1 LTFAPLGLQEGRMAD
16 LETFAVFAERL
27 ADTARAQTLA
37 RWRAGCAVE
46 GKAGAADFDPVTE
59 ADRGA
64 ERAMRALIEAE
75 YPEHGI
81 FGEEY
86 GDRPARGRWAWSLD
100 PVDGTR
106 SFICRLPTWTTLI
119 ALLEDGRPVLGVIDA
134 PAVGER
140 YVGWGE
146 RAFLNGE
153 PVRASGCAALSEA
166 RVSTTDPYLFEDA
179 AVWERVRREARTTR
193 YGHDGYGYAAV
204 AGGGLDLVVES
215 GLKPHDYNA
224 LVPVVRGAGGWIGDW
239 EGGEDFG
246 AGRVIAAASR
256 TLYEEAVGVVASSL
270 PPGGITAANA
280 RTVRGTVLPP

>member
-1 LTFAPLGLQEGRMAD
+1 MDE
-16 LETFAVFAERL
+16 LETFARFAGRL
-27 ADTARAQTLA
+27 ADAARAETLE
-37 RWRAGCAVE
+37 RWRVGCPAE

-119 ALLEDGRPVLGVIDA
+119 ALLDEGRPVLGLIDA
-134 PAVGER
+134 PVLGER

-146 RAFLNGE
+146 RTLRNGG
-153 PVRASGCAALSEA
+153 PVRASGCAALGEA
-166 RVSTTDPYLFEDA
+166 RVSTTDPYLFEDV
-179 AVWERVRREARTTR
+179 AVWERVRSAARTTR
-193 YGHDGYGYAAV
+193 YGHDGYGYACLA
-204 AGGGLDLVVES
+204 AGGLDLVIEC

-239 EGGEDFG
+239 SGGEEFEE
-246 AGRVIAAASR
+246 GRVIAAASR
-256 TLYEEAVGVVASSL
+256 GLYEEAVGLVN
-270 PPGGITAANA
+270 G
-280 RTVRGTVLPP
+280 

>member
-1 LTFAPLGLQEGRMAD
+1 MDD
-16 LETFAVFAERL
+16 LESFAAFAGRL
-27 ADTARAQTLA
+27 ADTARAETLE
-37 RWRAGCAVE
+37 RWRAGCVVD
-46 GKAGAADFDPVTE
+46 GKAGAVDFDPVTE

-75 YPEHGI
+75 YPDHGI

-119 ALLEDGRPVLGVIDA
+119 ALLDEGLPVLGVIDA
-134 PAVGER
+134 PALDER

-146 RAFLNGE
+146 EARLGGE
-153 PVRASGCAALSEA
+153 RLRASGCASLAEA
-166 RVSTTDPYLFEDA
+166 RLSTTDPYLFEDIG
-179 AVWERVRREARTTR
+179 VWEGIRREAKTTR
-193 YGHDGYGYAAV
+193 YGHDGYGYARV
-204 AGGGLDLVVES
+204 AGGSLDLVIEC

-239 EGGEDFG
+239 SGGEDFG
-246 AGRVIAAASR
+246 AGKVIAAGSR
-256 TLYEEAVGVVASSL
+256 ALYEEAVELVGS
-270 PPGGITAANA
+270 ANRA
-280 RTVRGTVLPP
+280 GRD

>member
-16 LETFAVFAERL
+16 LQTFAAFAERL
-27 ADTARAQTLA
+27 ADAARAETLE
-37 RWRAGCAVE
+37 RWRSGVAVE
-46 GKAGAADFDPVTE
+46 GKAGAADFDPVTD

-81 FGEEY
+81 YGEEY

-134 PAVGER
+134 PVLGER
-140 YVGWGE
+140 FVGCGK
-146 RAFLNGE
+146 RAFLNGA
-153 PVRASGCAALSEA
+153 PVRASGCAALAKA
-166 RVSTTDPYLFEDA
+166 RVSTTDPYLFEDMG
-179 AVWERVRREARTTR
+179 VWERVRAGARTTR
-193 YGHDGYGYAAV
+193 YGHDGYGYACLA
-204 AGGGLDLVVES
+204 AGGLDLVIEC

-224 LVPVVRGAGGWIGDW
+224 LVPVVRAAGGWIGDW
-239 EGGEDFG
+239 EGGQDFG
-246 AGRVIAAASR
+246 AGRVIAAGSR
-256 TLYEEAVGVVASSL
+256 ALYDEAVRLIA
-270 PPGGITAANA
+270 
-280 RTVRGTVLPP
+280 

>member
-1 LTFAPLGLQEGRMAD
+1 LTFRAPELQEGRMDD
-16 LETFAVFAERL
+16 LETFAAFAGRL
-27 ADTARAQTLA
+27 ADAARAETLE
-37 RWRAGCAVE
+37 RWRAGCAAD

-75 YPEHGI
+75 YPDHGI

-119 ALLEDGRPVLGVIDA
+119 ALLHAGRPVLGVIDA
-134 PAVGER
+134 PVLGER
-140 YVGWGE
+140 YLGRGE
-146 RAFLNGE
+146 TAWQGTER
-153 PVRASGCAALSEA
+153 VRASGCETLAEA
-166 RVSTTDPYLFEDA
+166 RVSTTDPYLFDDVG
-179 AVWERVRREARTTR
+179 VWERIRSAARTTR
-193 YGHDGYGYAAV
+193 YGHDGYGYACLA
-204 AGGGLDLVVES
+204 AGGLDLVIEC

-239 EGGEDFG
+239 EGGEDFS

-256 TLYEEAVGVVASSL
+256 VLYDEAVRLVG
-270 PPGGITAANA
+270 
-280 RTVRGTVLPP
+280 